1 MSRILVADD
10 NSVSRELIREVLE
23 GCGYELVEASDGL
36 ETVALVRSTRPDLVL
51 MDLQMPEM
59 DGLTAIRV
67 IRGDPDIRHTRVV
80 ALTAFAM
87 QGDRERALHAGFDD
101 YVTKPI
107 KIAKFRERVAEWLAG

>member
-1 MSRILVADD
+1 MCKILVADD
-10 NSVSRELIREVLE
+10 NSVSRELIREVLD
-23 GCGYELVEASDGL
+23 GCGYDLVEAADGL
-36 ETVALVRSTRPDLVL
+36 ETVRQVRKTRPDLVL

-67 IRGDPDIRHTRVV
+67 IRGDPDVRHTKVV

-87 QGDRERALHAGFDD
+87 QGDRERAIQAGFDD

-107 KIAKFRERVAEWLAG
+107 KIATFRDRVADWLKG